1 MKRGIILIVPAL
13 KKNLGGGHFTRCSS
27 LVCDLRALD
36 REAYL
41 FLNAEETILQTFSF
55 NSAWR
60 LTEGNLKSINHKKIE
75 LIILDRFQTT
85 SEELNHWKETAPVI
99 GIDEGGSCRDSFD
112 FLIDILPALKKRKF
126 VPPNISN
133 PALLKLPPKPQ
144 PKEKKETGRLKILVT
159 FGHEDSAGLGI
170 KIARILCGCN
180 NWEIT
185 LLMGALAKDEDYSFF
200 TETEKTGH
208 PNIKLMNAI
217 PNLCQH
223 LTEYDFVITHYGI
236 TAFEAL
242 YMGVPV
248 ILASPTKYHKKL
260 AKNAGFP
267 LWDEVIRNTSH
278 KGTKVI
284 IKNSFSKSTETIIRN
299 SSRRDAKTQK
309 FRKKNMEAIYPL
321 CFFTSARDNCR
332 LISAK
337 YGLDKEGESL
347 AFLANRFLPQ
357 VNRRCPVCGEK
368 TPDRSI
374 SRFTDR
380 TYRQCKKCGIIF
392 MDRTKEPPFEYE
404 KEYFNESYKKQYG
417 KTYLDDF
424 ANIKNMGVSRLKIIK
439 SLMHEKNNMTLLDI
453 GCAYG
458 PFLAAAKEAGFSPA
472 GIDPAE
478 DAVRYVQE
486 ELNIPAIRS
495 FFPDIP
501 FSNLNSLFSA
511 PCSLLI
517 VNCVTL
523 WYVIEH
529 FQSIETVIG
538 VVKNILAPN
547 GILAF
552 STPNFK
558 GISGCSSLKKFLF
571 NSPADHYTIWSPKT
585 SGKILAMTG
594 FKVKKIVISGHHPER
609 FPIIGKYAKNR
620 KGLLYKFL
628 LIISKVSGL
637 GDTFEV
643 YAQKK

>member
-1 MKRGIILIVPAL
+1 MERGIILIVPAFE
-13 KKNLGGGHFTRCSS
+13 KSRGGGHLTRCVS
-27 LVCDLRALD
+27 LVCDLRALG

-41 FLNAEETILQTFSF
+41 FLNIEETVMQTFSF
-55 NSAWR
+55 NSVWR
-60 LTEGNLKSINHKKIE
+60 LTEDNLKSVNGKIE
-75 LIILDRFQTT
+75 LIILDRFQTKY
-85 SEELNHWKETAPVI
+85 EELNRWKEIAPVI

-112 FLIDILPALKKRKF
+112 FLIDILPVLRNRKF
-126 VPPNISN
+126 IVPNISN
-133 PALLKLPPKPQ
+133 PALLKLPPKPR

-170 KIARILCGCN
+170 KIARTLCGCN
-180 NWEIT
+180 KCEIT
-185 LLMGALAKDEDYSFF
+185 LLRGALTKDEDYIFF
-200 TETEKTGH
+200 SKMEKTDH
-208 PNIKLMNAI
+208 PDIKLINTT
-217 PNLCQH
+217 PCLCRH
-223 LTEYDFVITHYGI
+223 LAEYDLVITHYGI

-248 ILASPTKYHKKL
+248 ILASPTKYHEKL

-267 LWDEVIRNTSH
+267 LWEDVIRNTSH

-284 IKNSFSKSTETIIRN
+284 IGSSFSESTETIIRN
-299 SSRRDAKTQK
+299 SSRGDAKTQR
-309 FRKKNMEAIYPL
+309 FRKKKAIYPL
-321 CFFTSARDNCR
+321 RLHAYARDNCR
-332 LISAK
+332 SIAAK
-337 YGLDKEGESL
+337 YGLDREGESL
-347 AFLANRFLPQ
+347 AALVDRFLPQ
-357 VNRRCPVCGEK
+357 VNRTCPVCGEK
-368 TPDRSI
+368 APDRSF

-380 TYRQCKKCGIIF
+380 TYRQCTGCGIIF

-417 KTYLDDF
+417 KTYLEDF
-424 ANIKNMGVSRLKIIK
+424 NNIKNTGINRLKIIK
-439 SLMHEKNNMTLLDI
+439 SLMHEKNNITLLDI

-472 GIDPAE
+472 GIDPAK

-486 ELNIPAIRS
+486 ELNIPVIQG
-495 FFPDIP
+495 FFPGIP
-501 FSNLNSLFSA
+501 FSALNSLFSA
-511 PCSLLI
+511 HCSLLI

-529 FQSIETVIG
+529 FQSIGTVLG
-538 VVKNILAPN
+538 AVKNILAPD

-552 STPNFK
+552 SMPNFM
-558 GISGCSSLKKFLF
+558 GISGRSSLKNFLF

-594 FKVKKIVISGHHPER
+594 FIVKKTVISGHHPER
-609 FPIIGKYAKNR
+609 FPFIGKYATNK
-620 KGLLYKFL
+620 KSLLYKIL